1 MMKLDF
7 RQGLLFVSVT
17 LSFNGKSHT
26 VDDVILDTGAA
37 HSLIDRTAG
46 EPLDL
51 VPDNDDIIVTMAGLG
66 GNDYAVRKKIEHL
79 DFAGCTISQPYL
91 DFGNL
96 DAHPGVNGL
105 LGADILTAGRYV
117 IDLDQMIVYPK

>member
-7 RQGLLFVSVT
+7 RHGLLFVSVT

-37 HSLIDRTAG
+37 HSLFDRTTG

-51 VPDNDDIIVTMAGLG
+51 VPDNHDINVTMAGLG
-66 GNDYAVRKKIEHL
+66 GTIMQCARKSNAL
-79 DFAGCTISQPYL
+79 ISQVVRSHSRTL
-91 DFGNL
+91 T
-96 DAHPGVNGL
+96 
-105 LGADILTAGRYV
+105 LGIWMHILALTV
-117 IDLDQMIVYPK
+117 SSVPIF